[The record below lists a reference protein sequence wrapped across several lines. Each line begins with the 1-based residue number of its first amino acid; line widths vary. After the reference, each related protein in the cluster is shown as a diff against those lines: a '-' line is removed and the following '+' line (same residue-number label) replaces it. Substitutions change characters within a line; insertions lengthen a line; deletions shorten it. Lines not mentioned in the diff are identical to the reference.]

1 MEDESYLMHYGK
13 GHLDGGHSGRYEW
26 GSGDDPYQRYSTF
39 LETVHELK
47 RQGVTEANIAKSYN
61 MSTTQL
67 RAQVSIAK
75 DAKRAADA
83 AQAYNLYSQG
93 KTASEIGRIMGRNES
108 SIRALL
114 DPAIKKNTDTTKNT
128 ADVLKEAVDQKGII
142 DIGIG
147 SELYV
152 GVSRTKL
159 MTAVEM
165 LKEQGY
171 VTNQVQ
177 VDQLGTA
184 GNQKT
189 YVLTLCPP
197 GTTYKDVV
205 SNLDKIQMVTD
216 VHTDDDGL
224 SFQGLKPIQSV
235 SSDRVFIKYGDEG
248 GKEKDGVIELRR
260 GVEDISLGDSNY
272 AQVRIAVDGT
282 HYLKG
287 MAMYSDKIPE
297 GYDIVFN
304 TNKNSDK
311 TKLEVMKPL
320 KDNPDN
326 PFGATIKA
334 GGQREYIDPE
344 TGEKKI
350 SCINIVNEEGDWDEW
365 SRTLSSQMLSKQSP
379 SLAKKQLDLDYNI
392 RKAEYDDIMTVD
404 NPTVKKKLLED
415 FAENCDAAS
424 VHLKA
429 AALPRQAAHVLL
441 PVDDMDPNEIY
452 APKYQNGEKV
462 VLIRFPHGGTFEIPE
477 LTVNNNQ
484 KTAKKN
490 IGQALDAVGI
500 NAKVAEKLSGAD
512 FDGDTALV
520 IPNNDGKIKTSV
532 LKQLQDFDPKDA
544 YPGYPGMKVMSSKT
558 KQTEMGKVSN
568 LITDMTIKGA
578 SADEIA
584 RAVKHSMVVIDAE
597 KHKLN
602 YEQSYIDNDIAALK
616 AKYQG
621 GERKGASTLISQASS
636 TIRVAERKAGQQIVD
651 PETGKIRRVYIDPK
665 TGKKLYEETNRT
677 YNDYKKDPKTG
688 EYILKK
694 ENVKALSE
702 VTKMEQTDD
711 AFTLSS
717 GTVME
722 SVYANY
728 ANNLKALAN
737 ESRKKS
743 LEVEAIKYSPSA
755 AKEYAQEVKSLKGK
769 LYEAQKNAP
778 LERQAQLLANAKLNN
793 KKKDNPDM
801 DKAEIKKLKGQLLAA
816 CRLKVGAKKQRV
828 TFTEKEWEAVQKGA
842 ISNSLLTSLLNN
854 SDMDSVKKLATPRN
868 SRGMSDSKIRQ
879 AKLMLN
885 RGYTQAE
892 IAASLGVSA
901 STINSIAKGEN

>member
-83 AQAYNLYSQG
+83 AQAYELYSQG

-177 VDQLGTA
+177 VEQLGTN
-184 GNQKT
+184 GNKT

-205 SNLDKIQMVTD
+205 TNLDKIQMVTD
-216 VHTDDDGL
+216 VHTDDNGV
-224 SFQGLKPIQSV
+224 SFQGLKPVQSV
-235 SSDRVFIKYGDEG
+235 DSNRIFVRYGEEG
-248 GKEKDGVIELRR
+248 LQKEGVIELRR

-282 HYLKG
+282 HYMKG
-287 MAMYSDKIPE
+287 MAMYADDIPE

-304 TNKNSDK
+304 TKKSADLGK
-311 TKLEVMKPL
+311 IGVMKEL
-320 KDNPDN
+320 KSNPDN

-350 SCINIVNEEGDWDEW
+350 SCVNIVNEEGDWDEW

-379 SLAKKQLDLDYNI
+379 SLAKQQLNLDYNI
-392 RKAEYDDIMTVD
+392 RKAEYDDIMAVD

-415 FAENCDAAS
+415 FAESCDAAS
-424 VHLKA
+424 VHLQA
-429 AALPRQAAHVLL
+429 AALPRMASHVLL
-441 PVDDMDPNEIY
+441 PITDMDPNEIY

-462 VLIRFPHGGTFEIPE
+462 VLIRYPHGGTFEIPE

-484 KTAKKN
+484 KTARRVLGDNPK
-490 IGQALDAVGI
+490 DAVGI
-500 NAKVAEKLSGAD
+500 NAKTAEKLSGAD
-512 FDGDTALV
+512 FDGDSVMV
-520 IPNNDGKIKTSV
+520 IPNNDGKITTSV
-532 LKQLQDFDPKDA
+532 LKDLAGFDTQLA
-544 YPGYPGMKVMSSKT
+544 YPGYPGMNAMT
-558 KQTEMGKVSN
+558 KRMKGIEMGKASN

-578 SADEIA
+578 SSEELV
-584 RAVKHSMVVIDAE
+584 RAVKYSMVVIDAE

-602 YEQSYIDNDIAALK
+602 YRQAYDDFQIAALK
-616 AKYQG
+616 ERYQG
-621 GERKGASTLISQASS
+621 SGGPSTLISRS
-636 TIRVAERKAGQQIVD
+636 TSEIRIPERKAGKIVVD
-651 PETGKIRRVYIDPK
+651 PETGKSKRVYIDPE

-677 YNDYKKDPKTG
+677 YNEYKKDPNTG
-688 EYILKK
+688 EYVLKK
-694 ENVKALSE
+694 ENVKAQGKI
-702 VTKMEQTDD
+702 TKMEATDD

-717 GTVME
+717 GTMME
-722 SVYANY
+722 SIYATY
-728 ANNLKALAN
+728 ANNMKALAN
-737 ESRKKS
+737 QSRKDS
-743 LEVEAIKYSPSA
+743 LEVQPIKYDPKA
-755 AKEYAQEVKSLKGK
+755 AKEYESEVKSLKAK
-769 LYEAQKNAP
+769 LYIAQKNAP

-793 KKKDNPDM
+793 EKRDNPGMEKD
-801 DKAEIKKLKGQLLAA
+801 EIKKLKGRLLSA
-816 CRLKVGAKKQRV
+816 CRLKVGAKKETV
-828 TFTEKEWEAVQKGA
+828 KFTDKEWEAVQKGA

-854 SDMDSVKKLATPRN
+854 ADMDVVKKLATPQN
-868 SRGMSDSKIRQ
+868 KRGLSSSDERLIKQ
-879 AKLMLN
+879 MLR
-885 RGYTQAE
+885 RGYHQNE
-892 IAASLGVSA
+892 IAASLGISA
-901 STINSIAKGEN
+901 STVNKIAEGVS

>member
-1 MEDESYLMHYGK
+1 MEDESYLIHYGK

-47 RQGVTEANIAKSYN
+47 RQGVTEANIAKNYE

-83 AQAYNLYSQG
+83 AQAYELYSQG

-177 VDQLGTA
+177 VEQLGTN
-184 GNQKT
+184 GNKT

-205 SNLDKIQMVTD
+205 SNMDKIQMITD
-216 VHTDDDGL
+216 VHTNDDGM
-224 SFQGLKPIQSV
+224 SFQGLKPVQSV
-235 SSDRVFIKYGDEG
+235 DSNRIFVRYGEEG
-248 GKEKDGVIELRR
+248 LQKEGVIELRR

-272 AQVRIAVDGT
+272 AQVRIAVDDT
-282 HYLKG
+282 HYMKG
-287 MAMYSDKIPE
+287 MAMYADDIPE

-304 TNKNSDK
+304 TKKSADLGK
-311 TKLEVMKPL
+311 IGVMKEL
-320 KDNPDN
+320 KSNPDN

-379 SLAKKQLDLDYNI
+379 SLAKQQLNLDYNI
-392 RKAEYDDIMTVD
+392 RKAEYDDIMAVD

-415 FAENCDAAS
+415 FAESCDSAS
-424 VHLKA
+424 VHLQA
-429 AALPRQAAHVLL
+429 AALPRMASHVLL
-441 PVDDMDPNEIY
+441 PITDMDPNEIY

-462 VLIRFPHGGTFEIPE
+462 VLIRYPHGGTFEIPE

-484 KTAKKN
+484 KTARRVLGDNPK
-490 IGQALDAVGI
+490 DAVGI
-500 NAKVAEKLSGAD
+500 NAKTAEKLSGAD
-512 FDGDTALV
+512 FDGDSVMV
-520 IPNNDGKIKTSV
+520 IPNNDGKITTSV
-532 LKQLQDFDPKDA
+532 LKDLSGFDTQLA
-544 YPGYPGMKVMSSKT
+544 YPGYPGMKAMT
-558 KQTEMGKVSN
+558 KRMKGIEMGQASN

-578 SADEIA
+578 SSDELV
-584 RAVKHSMVVIDAE
+584 RAVKYSMVVIDAE

-602 YEQSYIDNDIAALK
+602 YKQAYEDFQIAALK
-616 AKYQG
+616 KRYQNG
-621 GERKGASTLISQASS
+621 GGPSTLISRS
-636 TIRVAERKAGQQIVD
+636 TSEVSIPERKAGKLVVD
-651 PETGKIRRVYIDPK
+651 PETGKSKRVYIDPE
-665 TGKKLYEETNRT
+665 TGKKLYEATNRT
-677 YNDYKKDPKTG
+677 YNEYKKDPKTG

-694 ENVKALSE
+694 ENVKAQGK
-702 VTKMEQTDD
+702 TTRMEMTDD

-717 GTVME
+717 GTMME
-722 SVYANY
+722 SIYATY
-728 ANNLKALAN
+728 ANNMKALAN
-737 ESRKKS
+737 QSRKES
-743 LEVEAIKYSPSA
+743 LEIQPLKYDSKA
-755 AKEYAQEVKSLKGK
+755 AKEYESEVKSLKAK
-769 LYEAQKNAP
+769 LYIAQKNAP
-778 LERQAQLLANAKLNN
+778 LERQAQLLANAKLKNE
-793 KKKDNPDM
+793 KRDNPVMEKD
-801 DKAEIKKLKGQLLAA
+801 EIKKLKGRLLSA
-816 CRLKVGAKKQRV
+816 CRLKVGAKKETV
-828 TFTEKEWEAVQKGA
+828 KFTDKEWEAVQKGA
-842 ISNSLLTSLLNN
+842 ISNSLLTNLLNN
-854 SDMDSVKKLATPRN
+854 ADMDVVKKLATPQN
-868 SRGMSDSKIRQ
+868 KRGLSSSDERLIKQ
-879 AKLMLN
+879 MLR
-885 RGYTQAE
+885 RGYHQNE
-892 IAASLGVSA
+892 IAASLGISA
-901 STINSIAKGEN
+901 STVNKIAEGVS

>member
-47 RQGVTEANIAKSYN
+47 RQGVTEANIAKSYK

-83 AQAYNLYSQG
+83 AQAYELYSQG

-177 VDQLGTA
+177 VEQLGTN
-184 GNQKT
+184 GNKT

-216 VHTDDDGL
+216 VHTDDNGV
-224 SFQGLKPIQSV
+224 SFQGLKPVQSV
-235 SSDRVFIKYGDEG
+235 DSNRIFVRYGEEG
-248 GKEKDGVIELRR
+248 LQKEGVIELRR

-282 HYLKG
+282 HYMKG
-287 MAMYSDKIPE
+287 MAMYADDIPE

-304 TNKNSDK
+304 TKKSADLGK
-311 TKLEVMKPL
+311 IGVMKEL
-320 KDNPDN
+320 KNNPDN

-350 SCINIVNEEGDWDEW
+350 SCVNIVNEEGDWDEW

-379 SLAKKQLDLDYNI
+379 SLAKQQLNLDYNI
-392 RKAEYDDIMTVD
+392 RKAEYDDIMAVD

-415 FAENCDAAS
+415 FAESCDSAS
-424 VHLKA
+424 VHLQA
-429 AALPRQAAHVLL
+429 AALPRMASHVLL
-441 PVDDMDPNEIY
+441 PITDMDPNEIY

-462 VLIRFPHGGTFEIPE
+462 VLIRYPHGGTFEIPE

-484 KTAKKN
+484 KTARRVLGDNPK
-490 IGQALDAVGI
+490 DAVGI
-500 NAKVAEKLSGAD
+500 NAKTAEKLSGAD
-512 FDGDTALV
+512 FDGDSVMV
-520 IPNNDGKIKTSV
+520 IPNNDGKITTSV
-532 LKQLQDFDPKDA
+532 LKDLAGFDTQLA
-544 YPGYPGMKVMSSKT
+544 YPSYPGMKAMT
-558 KQTEMGKVSN
+558 KRMKGIEMGKASN

-578 SADEIA
+578 SSEELV
-584 RAVKHSMVVIDAE
+584 RAVKYSMVVIDAE

-602 YEQSYIDNDIAALK
+602 YKQAYDDFQIAALK
-616 AKYQG
+616 ERYQG
-621 GERKGASTLISQASS
+621 NGGPSTLISRS
-636 TIRVAERKAGQQIVD
+636 TSEIRIPERKAGKKVID
-651 PETGKIRRVYIDPK
+651 PETGTSKRVYIDPE

-677 YNDYKKDPKTG
+677 YNDYKKDPNTG

-694 ENVKALSE
+694 ENVKAQGKI
-702 VTKMEQTDD
+702 TKMEATDD

-717 GTVME
+717 GTMME
-722 SVYANY
+722 SIYATY
-728 ANNLKALAN
+728 ANNMKALAN
-737 ESRKKS
+737 QSRKES
-743 LEVEAIKYSPSA
+743 LEVQPIKYDPKA
-755 AKEYAQEVKSLKGK
+755 AKEYESEVKSLKAK
-769 LYEAQKNAP
+769 LYIAQKNAP
-778 LERQAQLLANAKLNN
+778 LERQAQLLANAKLKNE
-793 KKKDNPDM
+793 KRDNPDM
-801 DKAEIKKLKGQLLAA
+801 EKDEIKKLKGRLLSA
-816 CRLKVGAKKQRV
+816 CRLKVGAKKETV
-828 TFTEKEWEAVQKGA
+828 KFTDKEWEAVQKGA

-854 SDMDSVKKLATPRN
+854 ADMDVVKKLATPQN
-868 SRGMSDSKIRQ
+868 KRGLSSSDERLIKQ
-879 AKLMLN
+879 MLK
-885 RGYTQAE
+885 RGYHQNE
-892 IAASLGVSA
+892 IAASLGISA
-901 STINSIAKGEN
+901 STVNKIAEGVS

>member
-1 MEDESYLMHYGK
+1 MEDESYLIHYGK

-83 AQAYNLYSQG
+83 AQAYELYSQG

-184 GNQKT
+184 GNKKT

-205 SNLDKIQMVTD
+205 SNMDKIQMVTD
-216 VHTDDDGL
+216 VHTNDDGM
-224 SFQGLKPIQSV
+224 SFQGLKPVQSV
-235 SSDRVFIKYGDEG
+235 DSNRIFVRYGDEG
-248 GKEKDGVIELRR
+248 LQKEGVIELRR
-260 GVEDISLGDSNY
+260 GIEDISLGDSNY

-282 HYLKG
+282 HYMKG
-287 MAMYSDKIPE
+287 MAMYADDIPE

-304 TNKNSDK
+304 TKKSADLGK
-311 TKLEVMKPL
+311 IGVMKEL
-320 KDNPDN
+320 KNNPDN

-379 SLAKKQLDLDYNI
+379 SLAKQQLNLDYNI
-392 RKAEYDDIMTVD
+392 RKAEYDDIMAVD

-415 FAENCDAAS
+415 FAESCDSAS
-424 VHLKA
+424 VHLQA
-429 AALPRQAAHVLL
+429 AALPRMASHVLL
-441 PVDDMDPNEIY
+441 PITDMDPNEIY

-462 VLIRFPHGGTFEIPE
+462 VLIRYPHGGTFEIPE

-484 KTAKKN
+484 KTARRVLGDNPK
-490 IGQALDAVGI
+490 DAVGI
-500 NAKVAEKLSGAD
+500 NAKTAEKLSGAD
-512 FDGDTALV
+512 FDGDSVMV
-520 IPNNDGKIKTSV
+520 IPNNDGKITTSV
-532 LKQLQDFDPKDA
+532 LKDLAGFDTQLA
-544 YPGYPGMKVMSSKT
+544 YPGYPGMKAMT
-558 KQTEMGKVSN
+558 KRMKGIEMGQASN

-578 SADEIA
+578 SSDELV
-584 RAVKHSMVVIDAE
+584 RAVKYSMVVIDAE

-602 YEQSYIDNDIAALK
+602 YKQAYDDFQIAALK
-616 AKYQG
+616 KRYQNG
-621 GERKGASTLISQASS
+621 GGPSTLISRS
-636 TIRVAERKAGQQIVD
+636 TSEVNIPERKAGKLVVD
-651 PETGKIRRVYIDPK
+651 PETGKSKRVYIDPE
-665 TGKKLYEETNRT
+665 TGKKLYEATNRT

-694 ENVKALSE
+694 ENVKAQGKA
-702 VTKMEQTDD
+702 TRMEMTDD

-717 GTVME
+717 GTMME
-722 SVYANY
+722 SIYATY
-728 ANNLKALAN
+728 ANNMKALAN
-737 ESRKKS
+737 QSRKDS
-743 LEVEAIKYSPSA
+743 LEIQPLKYDSKA
-755 AKEYAQEVKSLKGK
+755 AKEYESEVKSLKAK
-769 LYEAQKNAP
+769 LYIAQKNAP
-778 LERQAQLLANAKLNN
+778 LERQAQLLANAKLQNE
-793 KKKDNPDM
+793 KRDNPGMEKD
-801 DKAEIKKLKGQLLAA
+801 EIKKLKGRLLSA
-816 CRLKVGAKKQRV
+816 CRLKVGAKKETV
-828 TFTEKEWEAVQKGA
+828 KFTDKEWEAVQKGA

-854 SDMDSVKKLATPRN
+854 ADMDVVKKLATPQN
-868 SRGMSDSKIRQ
+868 KRGLSSSDERLIKQ
-879 AKLMLN
+879 MLK
-885 RGYTQAE
+885 RGYHQNE
-892 IAASLGVSA
+892 IAASLGISA
-901 STINSIAKGEN
+901 STVNKIAEGVS